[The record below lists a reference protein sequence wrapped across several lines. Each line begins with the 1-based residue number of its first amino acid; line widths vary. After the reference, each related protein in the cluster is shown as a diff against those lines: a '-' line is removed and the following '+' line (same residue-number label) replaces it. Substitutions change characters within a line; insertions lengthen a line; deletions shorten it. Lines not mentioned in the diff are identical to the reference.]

1 MVVRGEYFRDYNAF
15 MHLPR
20 IELGFPR
27 SQCICVFLAAVI
39 CANPG
44 LWLTAQSSKTPV
56 PVESPTAVAER
67 GITLG
72 TKGHCKEAMPILKAV
87 IPKIHNDKDLLH
99 DAVMARAQCGM
110 ATDQRD
116 VVDESL
122 MVLRREFPG
131 DAKVLYITTRY
142 YSELANRTAQE
153 LLQKAPS
160 SPEAETLVAEA
171 FQAQGRWDDA
181 AAQYR
186 KILQQNPNQPG
197 IHYQL
202 GRILLSKPMDPTVT
216 AEAIKEFEAELKIN
230 PISPSA
236 EFMLGDLAWRNQKTD
251 EAIDH
256 FTRAT
261 QFDAGLAEAY
271 LGLGMALNAAGKYSD
286 AIVPLKK
293 YTEMDPSDPAGF
305 YQLATAYARTG
316 NKPEADRLLA
326 VQRQLEKEKPRVVTP
341 PPQDI
346 SQPH

>member
-1 MVVRGEYFRDYNAF
+1 MNSRRTV
-15 MHLPR
+15 
-20 IELGFPR
+20 LGFAK
-27 SQCICVFLAAVI
+27 SECISLLLAAIV
-39 CANPG
+39 CGHPG
-44 LWLTAQSSKTPV
+44 IWVRAQVSKTPAAL
-56 PVESPTAVAER
+56 ESPTAAAER

-72 TKGHCKEAMPILKAV
+72 AKGHCKEAMPILKKV
-87 IPKIHNDKDLLH
+87 IPKLHNKDLLH

-116 VVDESL
+116 VVDESFI
-122 MVLRREFPG
+122 VLRREFPG
-131 DAKVLYITTRY
+131 DPKVLYITTRY

-153 LLQKAPS
+153 LMQKAPS
-160 SPEAETLVAEA
+160 SPEAETLIAEA
-171 FQAQGRWDDA
+171 FQAQGKWDDA
-181 AAQYR
+181 TAQFR
-186 KILQQNPNQPG
+186 KILEQNPNQPG

-202 GRILLSKPMDPTVT
+202 GRILLSKPLNPTVT
-216 AEAIKEFEAELKIN
+216 EEATQEFEAELKVN
-230 PISPSA
+230 PTSPSA

-251 EAIDH
+251 EAIEH

-271 LGLGMALNAAGKYSD
+271 LGLGMALNAAGKYSE
-286 AIVPLKK
+286 AIAPLKK
-293 YTEMDPSDPAGF
+293 YTAMDPTDPAGY

-326 VQRQLEKEKPRVVTP
+326 LQRQTEKNKPRIVSP

>member
-1 MVVRGEYFRDYNAF
+1 
-15 MHLPR
+15 MHLDR
-20 IELGFPR
+20 IEPGFPR
-27 SQCICVFLAAVI
+27 SQCICVFLAVVI
-39 CANPG
+39 CGNPG
-44 LWLTAQSSKTPV
+44 LWLTAQVSKTPV

-67 GITLG
+67 GISLG

-271 LGLGMALNAAGKYSD
+271 LGLGMALNAAGKYSE

-341 PPQDI
+341 PPQDL

>member
-1 MVVRGEYFRDYNAF
+1 
-15 MHLPR
+15 MHLCCIQPR
-20 IELGFPR
+20 FPR
-27 SQCICVFLAAVI
+27 LHCICLFLAAVV
-39 CANPG
+39 CGNPG
-44 LWLTAQSSKTPV
+44 AWLRAQASKPPAATESRTA
-56 PVESPTAVAER
+56 AAER

-72 TKGHCKEAMPILKAV
+72 ARGHCKESMAILKQV
-87 IPKIHNDKDLLH
+87 IPKIHEDKDLLH

-122 MVLRREFPG
+122 IILRHEFPG
-131 DAKVLYITTRY
+131 DAKVLFITTRY

-160 SPEAETLVAEA
+160 SPEAETLIAEA
-171 FQAQGRWDDA
+171 FQAQGKWDDA
-181 AAQYR
+181 TAQYR
-186 KILQQNPNQPG
+186 KILEQNPNQQG

-202 GRILLSKPMDPTVT
+202 GRILLSKPLDSTVT
-216 AEAIKEFEAELKIN
+216 EEAIKEFEAELKVN
-230 PISPSA
+230 PTSPSA

-251 EAIDH
+251 EAIEH
-256 FTRAT
+256 FSRAT

-271 LGLGMALNAAGKYSD
+271 LGLGMALNAAGKYSE
-286 AIVPLKK
+286 AIAPLKK
-293 YTEMDPSDPAGF
+293 YTDMEPSDPAGY

-316 NKPEADRLLA
+316 NKAEADRLLA
-326 VQRQLEKEKPRVVTP
+326 LQRQVEKDKPRVVSP